1 MVNNCPKLYFSDY
14 HLSVILYTDADYAHG
29 AYLCHLRT
37 LPDGKNWR
45 AHTLLGWYLS
55 GPTGPLV
62 HYREESLNLLD
73 LLQRHDLVGGVHFSS
88 RTDHRNLVFMNNHRL
103 RKVLK
108 WKLDIQHYE
117 TIDNVPGKANIPTD
131 AFSWLDVRPQP
142 FSLHYIL
149 VLQSSP
155 TQRKLIERFH
165 TYTLIGVWDKRLH
178 SQRNTHR

>member
-1 MVNNCPKLYFSDY
+1 
-14 HLSVILYTDADYAHG
+14 
-29 AYLCHLRT
+29 
-37 LPDGKNWR
+37 
-45 AHTLLGWYLS
+45 
-55 GPTGPLV
+55 
-62 HYREESLNLLD
+62 
-73 LLQRHDLVGGVHFSS
+73 
-88 RTDHRNLVFMNNHRL
+88 MNNHRL